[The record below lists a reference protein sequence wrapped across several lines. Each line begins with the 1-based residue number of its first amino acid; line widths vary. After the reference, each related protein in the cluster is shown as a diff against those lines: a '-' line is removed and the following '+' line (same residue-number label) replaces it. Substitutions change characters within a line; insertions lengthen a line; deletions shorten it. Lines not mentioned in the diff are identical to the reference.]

1 MLYDNGLTYGQS
13 GLKKQLRCL
22 KTKEG
27 IGIGMTSTPILSN
40 TTNRCQ
46 EEVPYG
52 EFELDHKVAVV
63 AL

>member
-13 GLKKQLRCL
+13 GLKKQLGCL

-27 IGIGMTSTPILSN
+27 IGIGMTSTPILSH

-46 EEVPYG
+46 EEYG